1 MDSRIPKAKAFAPI
15 PPEVERVG
23 KIVLDAAFR
32 VHTALGPGLLESVYM
47 TCHAYEIRE
56 SGLLVESQV
65 AVPVAYK
72 NMRMEGGL
80 RLDLLV
86 EKSVIVEVK
95 AVEMMNPVYEAQL
108 LTYLRLT
115 GIRLGYLI
123 NYTVP
128 HLKNGIKRMVV

>member
-1 MDSRIPKAKAFAPI
+1 MDSRIPKTRAFAPI
-15 PPEVERVG
+15 PSEVERVG

-32 VHTALGPGLLESVYM
+32 VHTALGPGLLESVYE

-56 SGLLVESQV
+56 SGLLVETQV
-65 AVPVAYK
+65 AVPVTYK

-86 EKSVIVEVK
+86 EKCVIVEVK
-95 AVEMMNPVYEAQL
+95 AVETMNPVYEAQL

-115 GIRLGYLI
+115 GVRLGYLI
-123 NYTVP
+123 NFTVP
-128 HLKNGIKRMVV
+128 HLKNGIKRLVV

>member
-86 EKSVIVEVK
+86 EKSVIEEVK
-95 AVEMMNPVYEAQL
+95 TVEMMNPVYEAQL